1 MKVHSILVGG
11 VVLTALFTASIPLPA
26 SVGTLTAHQ
35 SNITATL
42 TPTPD
47 PARAIGACSN
57 PRRPQMSQARLYAP
71 QSRITA
77 DHPGRIVGQFSLE
90 DESQC
95 PVKVRIVV
103 RLASGVTIVGDY
115 YNPASGAGVPFFNF
129 ILQPSTSVN
138 FSANVYS
145 RRAGQ
150 FSIGANVV
158 YYPVGHPELQN
169 EVDGILMNFTAT
181 EPVTE
186 PPPLTPTPESHPPG
200 LPAFVLAGAGI
211 IALSVALAVGSL
223 VFNN

>member
-1 MKVHSILVGG
+1 M
-11 VVLTALFTASIPLPA
+11 LTVLFTAGIPLPV
-26 SVGTLTAHQ
+26 SVGTVTAHQ
-35 SNITATL
+35 SNTTATL

-47 PARAIGACSN
+47 PARATDACSN
-57 PRRPQMSQARLYAP
+57 PQRPQMSQARLYAP
-71 QSRITA
+71 QPRITA

-95 PVKVRIVV
+95 PVKVRIAV
-103 RLASGVTIVGDY
+103 RVPAGVTIVGDY
-115 YNPASGAGVPFFNF
+115 YNPASGAGVPVFRF

-158 YYPVGHPELQN
+158 YYPVGHPELSN
-169 EVDGILMNFTAT
+169 EIDGIPMNFTAT

-186 PPPLTPTPESHPPG
+186 PPPLTPTPEPHPPG
-200 LPAFVLAGAGI
+200 LPAFVLGGI

>member
-47 PARAIGACSN
+47 PARATDACSN
-57 PRRPQMSQARLYAP
+57 PQRPQMSQQRLYAP
-71 QSRITA
+71 QPRITA
-77 DHPGRIVGQFSLE
+77 DHPGRIVGEFSLE

-95 PVKVRIVV
+95 PVEVRIVV

-115 YNPASGAGVPFFNF
+115 YNPASLPSFRFN
-129 ILQPSTSVN
+129 LQPSTSVN

-150 FSIGANVV
+150 FSIGADVM
-158 YYPVGHPELQN
+158 YYPVGHPELQT
-169 EVDGILMNFTAT
+169 EVDGISMNFTAT